1 MNFGDIVGEMIRQG
15 MSPQTQQRIE
25 HATGPDG
32 LGGES
37 GSADLGAIL
46 GSILGGSDSGSSA
59 SGGSSAGGGSGG
71 SLGDILGGLLSGQG
85 GGASGQSGGQGSGGL
100 GDILGSVLGGGQSSG
115 GQAQSSGGQ
124 GSGGLGDILGQLGGM
139 LGTPS
144 GVGSMSKGELGGLG
158 ALAGAILGGGGS
170 SAKGAIG
177 GSAMAI
183 LGTLALSALKNW
195 QAQQAAGD
203 GVNALGLTETEVKQI
218 AAPETAE
225 LCLRGMIEAIKSD
238 GQVSQDE
245 IQKLTGKLAEG
256 GITNEEKAFVQAEM
270 AKPQDLAGLVN
281 AIPNPEVGIQVYAA
295 ALMAISVDT
304 PEEKAFL
311 KGLAKGAGIDADA
324 VARLH
329 QMVGAPA
336 V

>member
-1 MNFGDIVGEMIRQG
+1 

-25 HATGPDG
+25 HATGPNG

-37 GSADLGAIL
+37 GAPDLGAVL
-46 GSILGGSDSGSSA
+46 GSVFGGGES
-59 SGGSSAGGGSGG
+59 SGGGSAGG
-71 SLGDILGGLLSGQG
+71 LGDVLGGLLG
-85 GGASGQSGGQGSGGL
+85 GSAGGQSGGAGGL
-100 GDILGSVLGGGQSSG
+100 GDVLGSILGGGQSSG
-115 GQAQSSGGQ
+115 GQAASGQSSG
-124 GSGGLGDILGQLGGM
+124 SLGDILGGLGQI
-139 LGTPS
+139 LGSPS
-144 GVGSMSKGELGGLG
+144 GVGGMSKGELGGLG

-170 SAKGAIG
+170 ATKGAIG
-177 GSAMAI
+177 GSAMAV

-195 QAQQAAGD
+195 QAQSANSSDVQAL
-203 GVNALGLTETEVKQI
+203 ALSDNEVKQI

-238 GQVSQDE
+238 GEISPDE
-245 IQKLTGKLAEG
+245 MQRLVGKLSEG
-256 GITNEEKAFVQAEM
+256 GITSDEQQFVQNAM
-270 AKPQDLAGLVN
+270 AKPLDLAGLVS

-304 PEEKAFL
+304 PAEKAFL
-311 KGLAKGAGIDADA
+311 KGLAEGTGIAPEA

-336 V
+336 A

>member
-1 MNFGDIVGEMIRQG
+1 MNFGDIVGELIRQG
-15 MSPQTQQRIE
+15 MSPQTQERIE

-32 LGGES
+32 LGGAE

-46 GSILGGSDSGSSA
+46 GSILGGSSSGSA
-59 SGGSSAGGGSGG
+59 SGGSASGG
-71 SLGDILGGLLSGQG
+71 LGDILGGLLR
-85 GGASGQSGGQGSGGL
+85 GQSGGSSAQSGGQVSGGL
-100 GDILGSVLGGGQSSG
+100 ADILGSVLGGGNSSG
-115 GQAQSSGGQ
+115 GRSSGAQS
-124 GSGGLGDILGQLGGM
+124 SGGLGDILGNLGDM
-139 LGTPS
+139 LGSSS
-144 GVGSMSKGELGGLG
+144 GVGGMSKGQLGGLG
-158 ALAGAILGGGGS
+158 ALVGAILGGGDG

-195 QAQQAAGD
+195 QGQSAGGD
-203 GVNALGLTETEVKQI
+203 TVNALGLTETEVKQI

-256 GITNEEKAFVQAEM
+256 GITDEEKRFVQAEM

-304 PEEKAFL
+304 PAEKAFL
-311 KGLAKGAGIDADA
+311 RDLADRAGIAPDA

-329 QMVGAPA
+329 QLVGAPA
-336 V
+336 P

>member
-1 MNFGDIVGEMIRQG
+1 MNFGDIVGELMRQG

-25 HATGPDG
+25 HATGPNG

-37 GSADLGAIL
+37 GAPDLGAVL
-46 GSILGGSDSGSSA
+46 GSVFGGGES
-59 SGGSSAGGGSGG
+59 SGGGSAGG
-71 SLGDILGGLLSGQG
+71 LGDVLGGLLGGSAGGQG
-85 GGASGQSGGQGSGGL
+85 GGAGGL
-100 GDILGSVLGGGQSSG
+100 GDVLGSILGGGQSSG
-115 GQAQSSGGQ
+115 GQAASGQSSG
-124 GSGGLGDILGQLGGM
+124 SLGDILGGLGQI
-139 LGTPS
+139 LGSPS
-144 GVGSMSKGELGGLG
+144 GVGGMSKGELGGLG

-170 SAKGAIG
+170 ATKGAIG
-177 GSAMAI
+177 GSAMAV

-195 QAQQAAGD
+195 QAQSANSSDVQAL
-203 GVNALGLTETEVKQI
+203 ALSDNEVKQI

-238 GQVSQDE
+238 GEISPDE
-245 IQKLTGKLAEG
+245 MQRLVGKLSEG
-256 GITNEEKAFVQAEM
+256 GITSDEQQFVQNAM
-270 AKPQDLAGLVN
+270 AKPLDLAGLVS

-304 PEEKAFL
+304 PAEKAFL
-311 KGLAKGAGIDADA
+311 KGLAEGTGIAPEA

-336 V
+336 A

>member
-1 MNFGDIVGEMIRQG
+1 MNFGDIVGELMRQG

-25 HATGPDG
+25 HATGPNG

-37 GSADLGAIL
+37 GAPDLGAVLGSVFGGGESSGGGSAGGLGDVLGGLLGGSAGGQSGGAGGLGDVL
-46 GSILGGSDSGSSA
+46 GSILGGGQSSGGQSA
-59 SGGSSAGGGSGG
+59 SGQSSG
-71 SLGDILGGLLSGQG
+71 SLGDILGGLGQ
-85 GGASGQSGGQGSGGL
+85 
-100 GDILGSVLGGGQSSG
+100 ILGS
-115 GQAQSSGGQ
+115 
-124 GSGGLGDILGQLGGM
+124 
-139 LGTPS
+139 PS
-144 GVGSMSKGELGGLG
+144 GVGGMSKGELGGLG

-170 SAKGAIG
+170 ATKGAIG
-177 GSAMAI
+177 GSAMAV

-195 QAQQAAGD
+195 QAQSANSSDVQAL
-203 GVNALGLTETEVKQI
+203 ALSDNEVKQI

-238 GQVSQDE
+238 GEISPDE
-245 IQKLTGKLAEG
+245 MQRLVGKLSEG
-256 GITNEEKAFVQAEM
+256 GITSDEQQFVQNAM
-270 AKPQDLAGLVN
+270 AKPLDLAGLVS

-304 PEEKAFL
+304 PAEKAFL
-311 KGLAKGAGIDADA
+311 KGLAEGTGIAPEA

-336 V
+336 A

>member
-1 MNFGDIVGEMIRQG
+1 MNFGDIVGELMRQG

-25 HATGPDG
+25 HATGPNG

-37 GSADLGAIL
+37 GAPDLGAVL
-46 GSILGGSDSGSSA
+46 GSVFGGGES
-59 SGGSSAGGGSGG
+59 SGGGSAGG
-71 SLGDILGGLLSGQG
+71 LGDVLGGLLG
-85 GGASGQSGGQGSGGL
+85 GSAGGQSGGAGGL
-100 GDILGSVLGGGQSSG
+100 GDVLGSILGGGQSSG
-115 GQAQSSGGQ
+115 GQAASGQSSG
-124 GSGGLGDILGQLGGM
+124 SLGDILGGLGQI
-139 LGTPS
+139 LGSPS
-144 GVGSMSKGELGGLG
+144 GVGGMSKGELGGLG

-170 SAKGAIG
+170 ATKGAIG
-177 GSAMAI
+177 GSAMAV

-195 QAQQAAGD
+195 QAQSANSSDVQAL
-203 GVNALGLTETEVKQI
+203 ALSDNEVKQI

-238 GQVSQDE
+238 GEISPDE
-245 IQKLTGKLAEG
+245 MQRLVGKLSEG
-256 GITNEEKAFVQAEM
+256 GITSDEQQFVQNAM
-270 AKPQDLAGLVN
+270 AKPQDLAGLVS

-304 PEEKAFL
+304 PAEKAFL
-311 KGLAKGAGIDADA
+311 KGLAEGTGIAPEA

-336 V
+336 A

>member
-15 MSPQTQQRIE
+15 MSPQTQDRIE
-25 HATGPDG
+25 HAIGPDG
-32 LGGES
+32 LGGAE

-46 GSILGGSDSGSSA
+46 GSILGGSSSGSA
-59 SGGSSAGGGSGG
+59 SGGSA
-71 SLGDILGGLLSGQG
+71 
-85 GGASGQSGGQGSGGL
+85 SGGL
-100 GDILGSVLGGGQSSG
+100 GDVLGGLLGGQSGGSSAQSG
-115 GQAQSSGGQ
+115 GI
-124 GSGGLGDILGQLGGM
+124 GDILGNLGDM
-139 LGTPS
+139 LGSSS
-144 GVGSMSKGELGGLG
+144 GVGGMSKGQLGGLG
-158 ALAGAILGGGGS
+158 ALVGAILGGGDS

-195 QAQQAAGD
+195 QAQSAGGD
-203 GVNALGLTETEVKQI
+203 TVNALGLTETEVKQI

-238 GQVSQDE
+238 GHVSQDE
-245 IQKLTGKLAEG
+245 IEKLTGKLAEG
-256 GITNEEKAFVQAEM
+256 GITDDEKRFVQAEM
-270 AKPQDLAGLVN
+270 AKPQDLAGLVK

-304 PEEKAFL
+304 PAEKAFL
-311 KGLAKGAGIDADA
+311 KDLADGIGIAPDA

-329 QMVGAPA
+329 QLVGAPA
-336 V
+336 P